1 MPAMAA
7 ATNVLDLLSRTG
19 LFGSISP
26 SLCEAI
32 AQEMRDARYRAGQS
46 IFERG
51 DPGNVIYLVL
61 EGRVRLSV
69 STAEGRE
76 LSFAH
81 ALAGDIFGEIAALDG
96 SPRSA
101 NAGALTDV
109 RMKSL
114 AAAALHRLI
123 AAHPAL
129 SKSVIEFLCSRLRD
143 VSDHLEDVALF
154 SVERRLAR
162 FLLHEAS
169 RRGRQSAGAMR
180 ITLGMSQG
188 ELALLVGASRPKVNT
203 ALTMLEDLGAI
214 TRQGSEII
222 CDLEALEGL
231 SESG

>member
-1 MPAMAA
+1 MAA
-7 ATNVLDLLSRTG
+7 SVNTLELLSRTR

-26 SLCEAI
+26 ALSAAI

-51 DPGNVIYLVL
+51 DPGDLMYLVL

-76 LSFAH
+76 LSFTH
-81 ALAGDIFGEIAALDG
+81 AISGDIFGEIAALDG

-101 NAGALTDV
+101 SASALTDV

-114 AAAALHRLI
+114 AASGLHRLI
-123 AAHPAL
+123 AANPAL
-129 SKSVIEFLCSRLRD
+129 SKSVIAFLCGRLRD

-162 FLLHEAS
+162 FLLHEVT
-169 RRGRQSAGAMR
+169 RRGEPSGDAVR
-180 ITLGMSQG
+180 IKLGMSQG

-203 ALTMLEDLGAI
+203 GLTTLEELGAI
-214 TRQGSEII
+214 TRDGSDIS
-222 CDLEALEGL
+222 CDVEVLQDL
-231 SESG
+231 SEGG

>member
-1 MPAMAA
+1 MATSA
-7 ATNVLDLLSRTG
+7 SALELLARTR
-19 LFGSISP
+19 LFGSIP
-26 SLCEAI
+26 APLCEAI

-76 LSFAH
+76 LSFTH
-81 ALAGDIFGEIAALDG
+81 AVAGDIFGEIAALDG

-101 NAGALTDV
+101 TASALTDV
-109 RMKSL
+109 RLKSL
-114 AAAALHRLI
+114 AASALHRLMV
-123 AAHPAL
+123 AHPAL
-129 SKSVIEFLCSRLRD
+129 SKSVIEFLCARLRD

-169 RRGRQSAGAMR
+169 RRGRQSGGSLR

-203 ALTMLEDLGAI
+203 ALTMLEELGAI
-214 TRQGSEII
+214 TRDGSEIV
-222 CDLEALEGL
+222 CDAEMLEDL
-231 SESG
+231 SESS

>member
-1 MPAMAA
+1 MATA
-7 ATNVLDLLSRTG
+7 VSIVELLGRTRLFRSLDLPSRQ
-19 LFGSISP
+19 
-26 SLCEAI
+26 AI
-32 AQEMRDARYRAGQS
+32 AQEMRDVRYSAGQT
-46 IFERG
+46 IFARG
-51 DPGNVIYLVL
+51 DPGNTIYLVL

-114 AAAALHRLI
+114 AASALHRLI

-129 SKSVIEFLCSRLRD
+129 SMSVIEFLCSRLRD

-162 FLLHEAS
+162 FLLHESS
-169 RRGRQSAGAMR
+169 RRGRQSGGAMR

-203 ALTMLEDLGAI
+203 ALTMLEELGAI
-214 TRQGSEII
+214 TRQG
-222 CDLEALEGL
+222 
-231 SESG
+231 

>member
-1 MPAMAA
+1 MAA
-7 ATNVLDLLSRTG
+7 SANVLELLARTR
-19 LFGSISP
+19 LFGTIP
-26 SLCEAI
+26 PTLCEAI

-51 DPGNVIYLVL
+51 DPGSVIYLVL

-76 LSFAH
+76 LSFTH
-81 ALAGDIFGEIAALDG
+81 AVAGDIFGEIAALDG

-101 NAGALTDV
+101 TASALTDV

-114 AAAALHRLI
+114 PAAALHRLI
-123 AAHPAL
+123 VAHPVL

-162 FLLHEAS
+162 FLLHECS
-169 RRGRQSAGAMR
+169 RRGRQSSGGVR

-203 ALTMLEDLGAI
+203 ALTTLEELGAISRDGSEIVCNVDMLEDL
-214 TRQGSEII
+214 
-222 CDLEALEGL
+222 

>member
-1 MPAMAA
+1 MPAMPASA
-7 ATNVLDLLSRTG
+7 NVLDLLARTP
-19 LFGSISP
+19 LFGAISP
-26 SLCEAI
+26 SLCETI

-51 DPGNVIYLVL
+51 DPGNVIYLVM

-81 ALAGDIFGEIAALDG
+81 AVAGDIFGEIAALDG

-101 NAGALTDV
+101 NASALTDV
-109 RMKSL
+109 KMKSL
-114 AAAALHRLI
+114 AASALHRLI
-123 AAHPAL
+123 AANPVL
-129 SKSVIEFLCSRLRD
+129 SKSVIAFLCGRLRD

-169 RRGRQSAGAMR
+169 
-180 ITLGMSQG
+180 
-188 ELALLVGASRPKVNT
+188 
-203 ALTMLEDLGAI
+203 
-214 TRQGSEII
+214 
-222 CDLEALEGL
+222 
-231 SESG
+231 

>member
-1 MPAMAA
+1 MAA
-7 ATNVLDLLSRTG
+7 SVNSLELLSRTR
-19 LFGSISP
+19 LFGSIP
-26 SLCEAI
+26 PALCAAI

-51 DPGNVIYLVL
+51 DPGDVMYLVL

-76 LSFAH
+76 LSFTH
-81 ALAGDIFGEIAALDG
+81 AISGDIFGEIAALDG

-101 NAGALTDV
+101 NASALTDV

-114 AAAALHRLI
+114 AASGLHRLI
-123 AAHPAL
+123 AANPVL
-129 SKSVIEFLCSRLRD
+129 SKSVIAFLCSRLRD

-162 FLLHEAS
+162 FLLHEVS
-169 RRGRQSAGAMR
+169 RRGEPSGDAVR
-180 ITLGMSQG
+180 IKLGMSQG

-203 ALTMLEDLGAI
+203 GLTTLEELGAI
-214 TRQGSEII
+214 TRDGSDIS
-222 CDLEALEGL
+222 CDLEVLQDL
-231 SESG
+231 SEGG